1 MVGAVLALNRV
12 YLPHS
17 RLKWQRYLIA
27 GLEVAPGRLAE
38 RLELLS
44 AARPAEALQAAEAL
58 LTDIVLLSEAR
69 TGADLGSFREELSVR
84 RRAIG
89 PPLG

>member
-27 GLEVAPGRLAE
+27 GLEVAPGRLA
-38 RLELLS
+38 
-44 AARPAEALQAAEAL
+44 
-58 LTDIVLLSEAR
+58 
-69 TGADLGSFREELSVR
+69 
-84 RRAIG
+84 
-89 PPLG
+89 